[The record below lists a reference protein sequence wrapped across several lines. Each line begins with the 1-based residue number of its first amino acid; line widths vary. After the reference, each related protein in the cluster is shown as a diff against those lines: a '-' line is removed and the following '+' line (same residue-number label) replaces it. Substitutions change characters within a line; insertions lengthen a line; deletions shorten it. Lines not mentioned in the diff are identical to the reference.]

1 MNKPETPTDAAIKVD
16 LRRLGE
22 WKREKL
28 SDAPSGRSLARNLK
42 VSPTTVSEWLR
53 GRRVPQTCD
62 VLLALIS
69 FIRVEAQRRS
79 LLDSP
84 VGDAGGETVAQLL
97 DKERW
102 RHLYEQD
109 SLRRSQLGSAAAEG
123 WRARAFLEEQ
133 NRGTRRS
140 VERNPFRPVRSWTA
154 RQLGIHAA
162 ISSGPALSPDED
174 FVLPTFVPRPH
185 DTALRE
191 LLSAAAEHGESK
203 LVLVRGDSCTGKT
216 RSAFEAVREVVP
228 DWDLLRFGKAESL
241 QAALQLDEIR
251 ARTVLWLDTGHHYLY
266 GATGESIAA
275 GLLNLLDQGAGSI
288 LALLTLWRE
297 DDHVLTSAPLPRQE
311 DNHLQARS
319 LLAQAH
325 RIVVPSDFGDDMNA
339 VRETSIS
346 DASLAQALS
355 AGTSAITQNLAAG
368 PALLDHYNNPAGK
381 QGVHGRALITAAID
395 ARRLGVN
402 GPLPLEFLRAA
413 APGYLTDSQRAEADP
428 ESWFTAALTYAELR
442 IKRVVS
448 ALHPLPSAVGMGP
461 APGVVGLADY
471 LEQHERS
478 VRRLVCPPATFWTAA
493 LDHLAT
499 PDVRRLA
506 RAAAARGR
514 FRHAASLYHAVAD
527 HGDTTVLGLVG
538 QIREAVG
545 ETADAERLYKRA
557 ADDGYAVAMIRL
569 ALLRE
574 KAGDGGSA
582 EVLYARA
589 AKAGNIGAVMRL
601 AQLREKQG
609 DLTDAER
616 LYTQAAA
623 AKNARAMIR
632 LARIREKQEDANGAE
647 EWYRTMIAA
656 GGASALL
663 RMAQKWERDGDWTSA
678 ERLYSLAAE
687 CGVAYASVLWARLK
701 QRRGDSIGAERQ
713 FQQAADAG
721 NTGAMVHLAQM
732 CEKVEDWISAE
743 RLYSQA
749 ADGENVGALLH
760 LARLKNK
767 NGDRAG
773 AEALCRRAA
782 VAGEP
787 QGLILLARACDK
799 RGDRAGAE
807 SLYKEAVERG
817 GATALF
823 RMARLR
829 NRDGDDA
836 SAALLYQQA
845 ADTGNTA
852 ALLRLGRLAEKAGDQ
867 TRAEHMFRQACDGGD
882 SNAVA
887 ELIRVRMSSDQPLT
901 YGLEPDGA
909 PSAPW

>member
-1 MNKPETPTDAAIKVD
+1 MNEPETPANAVIKVD

-28 SDAPSGRSLARNLK
+28 RDTPSGRSLARNLQ

-53 GRRVPQTCD
+53 GKRVPQSCR

-69 FIRVEAQRRS
+69 FIRVEAHRRS
-79 LLDSP
+79 LLDTA
-84 VGDAGGETVAQLL
+84 VGDRDGETVAQLL

-102 RHLYEQD
+102 RVLYEKD
-109 SLRRSQLGSAAAEG
+109 SLQRSQLGSAAAEG
-123 WRARAFLEEQ
+123 WQARASLEEQ
-133 NRGTRRS
+133 TRGTPRS
-140 VERNPFRPVRSWTA
+140 VERFHPVRTWTA
-154 RQLGIHAA
+154 RQLGVHAA
-162 ISSGPALSPDED
+162 ISGELALTPDKD
-174 FVLPTFVPRPH
+174 FVLPMFVPRPH

-228 DWDLLRFGKAESL
+228 DWDLARFGKVESL
-241 QAALQLDEIR
+241 LAALQLAEIR
-251 ARTVLWLDTGHHYLY
+251 PRTVIWLDTGHHFLY
-266 GATGESIAA
+266 GAIGETVAA
-275 GLLNLLDQGAGSI
+275 ALRNLLDQGDGPVLI
-288 LALLTLWRE
+288 LLTLWRE
-297 DDHVLTSAPLPRQE
+297 DDHVLTSAPLPGQE
-311 DNHLQARS
+311 DTHLHART
-319 LLAQAH
+319 LLAQAD
-325 RIVVPSDFGDDMNA
+325 RINVPPDFGDEMNA
-339 VRETSIS
+339 VRETSTS
-346 DASLAQALS
+346 DISLAQALRV
-355 AGTSAITQNLAAG
+355 GTSAITQNLAAG
-368 PALLDHYNNPAGK
+368 PALLDHYENPAGG

-428 ESWFTAALTYAELR
+428 ESWFTAALAYAQTR

-448 ALHPLPSAVGMGP
+448 ALHSLPSAAGMGP

-478 VRRLVCPPATFWTAA
+478 VRRLICPPATFWTAA

-499 PDVRRLA
+499 PDVRRLG

-514 FRHAASLYHAVAD
+514 FRHAASLYYSVAD
-527 HGDTTVLGLVG
+527 HGDTTVLGLLG

-574 KAGDGGSA
+574 RAGDGGSA
-582 EVLYARA
+582 EPLYARA
-589 AKAGNIGAVMRL
+589 ARAGNTGAIMRL
-601 AQLREKQG
+601 ARLREKQG
-609 DLTDAER
+609 DLADAER

-623 AKNARAMIR
+623 AENTRAMIR
-632 LARIREKQEDANGAE
+632 LARIREKQKDANGAE
-647 EWYRTMIAA
+647 KWYRRTIAA
-656 GGASALL
+656 SGEGELL
-663 RMAQKWERDGDWTSA
+663 RMAQKWERGGDWTNA

-687 CGVAYASVLWARLK
+687 CGAAYASVLWARLRS
-701 QRRGDSIGAERQ
+701 RRGDSVGAERLYR
-713 FQQAADAG
+713 QAADAG

-732 CEKVEDWISAE
+732 CEKVEDWTTAE
-743 RLYSQA
+743 HLYRQA

-760 LARLKNK
+760 LARLKGK

-773 AEALCRRAA
+773 SEALCRKAA
-782 VAGEP
+782 DNGEP

-807 SLYKEAVERG
+807 SLYKEAAERG

-845 ADTGNTA
+845 ADTGNTV
-852 ALLRLGRLAEKAGDQ
+852 ALVRLGRLTEKAGDP

-887 ELIRVRMSSDQPLT
+887 ELMRVRMSSDQPLT
-901 YGLEPDGA
+901 YGLEPDGN
-909 PSAPW
+909 PSPPW

>member
-1 MNKPETPTDAAIKVD
+1 MNKPETTTDAAIKVD
-16 LRRLGE
+16 LRRLGA

-28 SDAPSGRSLARNLK
+28 PDTPSSRSLARHLH

-53 GRRVPQTCD
+53 GKRVPQNPD

-79 LLDSP
+79 LLDTA
-84 VGDAGGETVAQLL
+84 VRDGDGQTVAQLL
-97 DKERW
+97 DQQRW
-102 RHLYEQD
+102 HDLYEKD
-109 SLRRSQLGSAAAEG
+109 SLRRRRLGSAAAEG
-123 WRARAFLEEQ
+123 WRARAFLEGQ
-133 NRGTRRS
+133 TRATPRS
-140 VERNPFRPVRSWTA
+140 VERDPAHPVRSWTA
-154 RQLGIHAA
+154 RQLGVHAA
-162 ISSGPALSPDED
+162 ISGGPALTPDED

-185 DTALRE
+185 DAALRE

-228 DWDLLRFGKAESL
+228 EWDLVRFGKAESL
-241 QAALQLDEIR
+241 QSALQLDEIR
-251 ARTVLWLDTGHHYLY
+251 PRTVLWLDTGHHYLY
-266 GATGESIAA
+266 GAIGESIAA
-275 GLLNLLDQGAGSI
+275 ALRNRLDQGDGPV

-297 DDHVLTSAPLPRQE
+297 DDHVLTSAPLPGQE
-311 DNHLQARS
+311 DTHLQARS
-319 LLAQAH
+319 LLAQAN
-325 RIVVPSDFGDDMNA
+325 RIVVPPDFGDEMNA
-339 VRETSIS
+339 VREFSTG
-346 DASLAQALS
+346 DTSLAQALA
-355 AGTSAITQNLAAG
+355 AGTSAITQTLAAG
-368 PALLDHYNNPAGK
+368 PALLDHYNNPAGE

-428 ESWFTAALTYAELR
+428 ESWFTAALAYAELR

-448 ALHPLPSAVGMGP
+448 ALHPVPSAAGMGP

-493 LDHLAT
+493 LDHLAA
-499 PDVRRLA
+499 PNVRRLA

-514 FRHAASLYHAVAD
+514 FRHAASLYHCVAD

-545 ETADAERLYKRA
+545 ETADAERLYERA
-557 ADDGYAVAMIRL
+557 ADDGYVVAMIRL

-574 KAGDGGSA
+574 KTGDGGSA
-582 EVLYARA
+582 ELLYARA
-589 AKAGNIGAVMRL
+589 AEAGNTGAIMRL

-609 DLTDAER
+609 DLADAER
-616 LYTQAAA
+616 LYTRAAA
-623 AKNARAMIR
+623 AENARAMIR
-632 LARIREKQEDANGAE
+632 LARIREKQEDVNGAD
-647 EWYRTMIAA
+647 EWYRKAIVA
-656 GGASALL
+656 GGDGVLL
-663 RMAQKWERDGDWTSA
+663 RMAQKWERGGDWTNA

-687 CGVAYASVLWARLK
+687 CGAAYASVLWARLRR
-701 QRRGDSIGAERQ
+701 RRGDAVGAERLYR
-713 FQQAADAG
+713 QAADAG
-721 NTGAMVHLAQM
+721 DTGAMVHLAQM
-732 CEKVEDWISAE
+732 REKAEDWITAE
-743 RLYSQA
+743 QLYRQA
-749 ADGENVGALLH
+749 ADGGNVGALLH
-760 LARLKNK
+760 LARLKSR
-767 NGDRAG
+767 NGDRSG
-773 AEALCRRAA
+773 AEALCRKAA
-782 VAGEP
+782 DAGEP

-807 SLYKEAVERG
+807 SLYKEAAERG

-852 ALLRLGRLAEKAGDQ
+852 ALVRLGRLTEGTGDQ

-887 ELIRVRMSSDQPLT
+887 ELMRVRMSSDQPLT
-901 YGLEPDGA
+901 YGLEPDGT